1 MQTSRPLLAELCCGR
16 LHDCVDSLQLQW
28 LVLHHVPRLQWAALG
43 VLYVLS
49 EVIAAGCKVGGDV
62 CAASNCYLQMLAKV
76 AGTVGERGAERM

>member
-1 MQTSRPLLAELCCGR
+1 
-16 LHDCVDSLQLQW
+16 
-28 LVLHHVPRLQWAALG
+28 
-43 VLYVLS
+43 VLS